1 LSRKLGRQNPKEA
14 LSMSTLLG
22 AVTLAST
29 VCGLMLGQITAGAQ
43 SAGVVLA
50 SLVLMTL
57 RA

>member
-1 LSRKLGRQNPKEA
+1 
-14 LSMSTLLG
+14 MSTLLG
-22 AVTLAST
+22 AVTLGST
-29 VCGLMLGQITAGAQ
+29 ICGLMLGQITAGAQ